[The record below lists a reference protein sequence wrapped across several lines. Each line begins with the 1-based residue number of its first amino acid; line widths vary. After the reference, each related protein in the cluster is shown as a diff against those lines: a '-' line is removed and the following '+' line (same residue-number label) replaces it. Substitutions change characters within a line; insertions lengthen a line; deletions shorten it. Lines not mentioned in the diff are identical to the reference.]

1 MDCNTNAKKLNEP
14 ASHLGHR
21 KRMYEKYRESG
32 FGSFSE
38 NQVLEMLLYNCYIRK
53 DTNQI
58 AHNLL
63 EHFGCLENVINA
75 NVDELI
81 IAGLSERSAIIINE
95 YHELNKYLNINK
107 KEKIIL
113 SDFSVAGQYCC
124 EHFGDNNIESLF
136 VICMD
141 NSSKIKGVR
150 KISEGTE
157 QKTENFPLEILR
169 AAMVMRATNVILC
182 HNHPS
187 GNLKPSNDDII
198 NTNKIAILLESAEIH
213 LIDHIICSKDKF
225 VSLAQR
231 GILKN

>member
-1 MDCNTNAKKLNEP
+1 MNVSWKSLKSGTDIRGIAVATEKGAVTLTDDVVEAITSGYLLWLSDHVN
-14 ASHLGHR
+14 
-21 KRMYEKYRESG
+21 KR
-32 FGSFSE
+32 
-38 NQVLEMLLYNCYIRK
+38 
-53 DTNQI
+53 
-58 AHNLL
+58 
-63 EHFGCLENVINA
+63 
-75 NVDELI
+75 VDELI

-95 YHELNKYLNINK
+95 YHELNKYLNVNK
-107 KEKIIL
+107 NDTVIL
-113 SDFSVAGQYCC
+113 SDFSIAGQYCC
-124 EHFGDNNIESLF
+124 DHFGDNNVESLF

-187 GNLKPSNDDII
+187 GNVKPSNDDII